1 MITNNLILQKIKQQI
16 NEAEQLIN
24 DPILFKE
31 ALKRVELLCELV
43 TESKESPE
51 SATLETKELLD
62 STKQESKKQSVEI
75 PNKHISTDLPSDS
88 IFDF

>member
-16 NEAEQLIN
+16 NEAEQLVN
-24 DPILFKE
+24 DPVLFKE
-31 ALKRVELLCELV
+31 ALKRVEILCELV
-43 TESKESPE
+43 TESKESSE

-62 STKQESKKQSVEI
+62 LTKQESKKQSVETT
-75 PNKHISTDLPSDS
+75 NKQISTDIPSDS